1 MSVRLAVLA
10 SCLVAGL
17 AAAEKPTLV
26 YKAPPP
32 NEDERPVITEAVVS
46 PQGTDYAF
54 KLEFNKEPWGEEC
67 RTRCANATLFL
78 DTDNNKSTGLKLED
92 PKAAETGSDLA
103 VTIQGVKV
111 ITEGASKPTLKV
123 KVMQYAETA
132 TSVEDGTTL
141 AELDPV
147 ADAERVL
154 SSGTSVYL
162 LIDANLGSQPAGK
175 QLRLVYHPPDSKP
188 LVGMARG
195 LSSPASGR
203 VELFKD
209 GKLSNP
215 VEKKKKAKGV
225 YEKL

>member
-1 MSVRLAVLA
+1 MVLA

-17 AAAEKPTLV
+17 AAAEKPTLI
-26 YKAPPP
+26 YKAPPAS
-32 NEDERPVITEAVVS
+32 EDDRPVIVEAVVG

-54 KLEFNKEPWGEEC
+54 KLEFNKEPWGEAC

-78 DTDNNKSTGLKLED
+78 DTDNNKTTGLKLED
-92 PKAAETGSDLA
+92 PKAVETGSDLA
-103 VTIQGVKV
+103 ITVQGAKRV
-111 ITEGASKPTLKV
+111 EDGASKPVLKV

-132 TSVEDGTTL
+132 TSVEDGSTL

-147 ADAERVL
+147 NDAERVL

-175 QLRLVYHPPDSKP
+175 QLRVIYHPPDSKP
-188 LVGMARG
+188 LVGMAKG
-195 LSSPASGR
+195 LSSPNSGR

-215 VEKKKKAKGV
+215 VVKKKQKAV
-225 YEKL
+225 YEKM

>member
-1 MSVRLAVLA
+1 M
-10 SCLVAGL
+10 
-17 AAAEKPTLV
+17 
-26 YKAPPP
+26 
-32 NEDERPVITEAVVS
+32 TEIVVG
-46 PQGTDYAF
+46 PQGSDYAF
-54 KLEFNKEPWGEEC
+54 KLEFNKEPWGEAC

-78 DTDNNKSTGLKLED
+78 DTDNNKSTGLKLAD
-92 PKAAETGSDLA
+92 AKAAETGADLA
-103 VTIQGVKV
+103 VTIQGAKV
-111 ITEGASKPTLKV
+111 LQGGASKPVLKV

-132 TSVEDGTTL
+132 SSVEDGSTL

-147 ADAERVL
+147 NDSERVL
-154 SSGTSVYL
+154 ASGTSVYL

-175 QLRLVYHPPDSKP
+175 QLRVVYHPPDSKP

-195 LSSPASGR
+195 LASPATGR

-215 VEKKKKAKGV
+215 AGNKKKAAKPV